1 MTRPARPR
9 VVIVGAGFGGLTLA
23 RALRRVPVDVTLV
36 DRNNYHLF
44 TPLIY
49 QVSTSLLDPSQ
60 VAQSVRKLVRPLKNC
75 DFCLADMTGVNL
87 ELRQLETDRGD
98 LPFDYLVLAT
108 GSVNNYFGNRSLERR
123 SLALKDLPEALALR
137 NWILEIF
144 ERASWAPAEQRQ
156 PYLSFAV
163 VGGGPTG
170 VEFAGALSELIRL
183 VLRKDFR
190 QLDLGR
196 ARVTLIEGTD
206 RLLSAFHP
214 SLSAAA
220 LHSLEKKSVAI
231 RLGVMVEKVE
241 TGQLHLSD
249 GSTLQAGTVVW
260 TAGVRAADTGKLLN
274 VPLGRQGRV
283 PVDSHLRL
291 PERPQVFVIGDL
303 AAHEDLPMLAQPA
316 MQEARHVARTIAA
329 DLRGTSLEPFRY
341 RDPGIM
347 ATIGRN
353 SAVAQI
359 GGVRLSG
366 FLGWTVW
373 LVVHLINIVT
383 FRARLAT
390 LLNWAWDYF
399 FLDRPVRILVRANDS
414 PGDS

>member
-1 MTRPARPR
+1 M
-9 VVIVGAGFGGLTLA
+9 IVGAGFGGLTLA
-23 RALRRVPVDVTLV
+23 RALRHVPVNVTLV

-75 DFCLADMTGVNL
+75 EFCLAEMTGVDL
-87 ELRQLETDRGD
+87 DLRQVTTDRGD

-123 SLALKDLPEALALR
+123 SLALKDLPEAMALR
-137 NWILEIF
+137 NWILATF
-144 ERASWAPAEQRQ
+144 ERASWAPPEQRQ
-156 PYLSFAV
+156 AYLSFAV

-190 QLDLGR
+190 QLDVGQ
-196 ARVTLIEGTD
+196 ARITLIEGTD
-206 RLLSAFHP
+206 RLLGAFHP
-214 SLSAAA
+214 RLAATA
-220 LHSLEKKSVAI
+220 LRSLERKSVAV
-231 RLGVMVEKVE
+231 RLGVMVQEVQN
-241 TGQLHLSD
+241 GRLQLSD
-249 GSTLQAGTVVW
+249 GSTFQAGTVVW
-260 TAGVRAADTGKLLN
+260 TAGVRAADTGKLLE
-274 VPLGRQGRV
+274 VPLGSQGRV
-283 PVDSHLRL
+283 PVDGHLRL
-291 PERPQVFVIGDL
+291 AERPQVFVIGDL
-303 AAHEDLPMLAQPA
+303 AAHEELPMLAQPA
-316 MQEARHVARTIAA
+316 MQEARHVARAIAA
-329 DLRGTSLEPFRY
+329 DLRGTGLEPFRY

-359 GGVRLSG
+359 AGVRLSG

-373 LVVHLINIVT
+373 LVVHLMNIVT
-383 FRARLAT
+383 LRARLAT

-399 FLDRPVRILVRANDS
+399 FLDRPVRILVRAND
-414 PGDS
+414 PPEDR

>member
-1 MTRPARPR
+1 M
-9 VVIVGAGFGGLTLA
+9 GAGFGGLTLA

-44 TPLIY
+44 TPLVY

-60 VAQSVRKLVRPLKNC
+60 VAQSVSRLIRPLENC
-75 DFCLADMTGVNL
+75 DFRLAEVTDLDLDGRRVI
-87 ELRQLETDRGD
+87 TDRGD
-98 LPFDYLVLAT
+98 LPYDYLVLAT
-108 GSVNNYFGNRSLERR
+108 GSVNNYFGNRSLEQR
-123 SLALKDLPEALALR
+123 SLALKDLPEAMALR
-137 NWILEIF
+137 NWILETF
-144 ERASWAPAEQRQ
+144 ERARWLPAEQRQ
-156 PYLSFAV
+156 PYLTFAV

-190 QLDLGR
+190 QLDVGQ
-196 ARVTLIEGTD
+196 ARITLLEGTD
-206 RLLSAFHP
+206 RLLGSFEP
-214 SLSAAA
+214 QLSAAA
-220 LHSLEKKSVAI
+220 LRSLEHKSVDV
-231 RLGVMVEKVE
+231 RLGVLVKEIKDSE
-241 TGQLHLSD
+241 LHLSD
-249 GSTLQAGTVVW
+249 GSTIQAGTVVW
-260 TAGVRAADTGKLLN
+260 TAGVRASETGKLLD
-274 VPLGRQGRV
+274 VELARQGRV
-283 PVDSHLRL
+283 PVDDQLRL
-291 PERPQVFVIGDL
+291 PGRPEVFVIGDL
-303 AAHEDLPMLAQPA
+303 AALQDLPMLVQPA

-329 DLRGTSLEPFRY
+329 DLRGASPQPFHY

-359 GGVRLSG
+359 GKVRLSG

-373 LVVHLINIVT
+373 LVIHLLNIVT

-399 FLDRPVRILVRANDS
+399 FLDRPVRILVRANK
-414 PGDS
+414 PPEHP